1 MATLQ
6 KGDAIFSN
14 NLGRFSPRE
23 LSALPRRIILRS
35 SPEDDMESMIAE
47 LRANFPD
54 QCKAITSPVAN
65 LYDYFDHYDQQF
77 HGGIFLGTVLA
88 EICHRN
94 LMRKQAILNFTQE
107 WIHLNHTNLP
117 YILGRSLDTAFTPE
131 DVEKHGKEFLQ
142 DVLEDLQQ
150 QQIENDHVDSA
161 PFPSLLQHW
170 NQVDPTLQR
179 NFSDPTA
186 LHLSVIPPKMPPSA
200 PSSSPMT
207 NQGFLTRPPFPPM
220 LQQSS
225 PAKNDPSKQHHF
237 SQHYLP
243 RLPENDGRSSNISL
257 SGCGSPDMVFPLPPP
272 PMMSGQFPHH
282 HMSSGPT
289 RFNQPA
295 NRMQCFPKTKGPV
308 YIGPSNDARN
318 LERQG
323 VPINRPSFGER
334 NMNQGN
340 PHSFGFQSPH
350 SRQPPPSRQ
359 GRYSG
364 LLQGAASPIITH
376 SSLSNEILPG
386 KGAHNIPEN
395 VHGQFLHT
403 RQESMPEPRIE
414 ELGGFG
420 KDHTSSNQPLA
431 FPHGNG
437 VRNHETSTPT
447 GHILESTTPGMTQ
460 GMFITGE
467 MDSRALRRN
476 SNSLHPAYGA
486 NPAAPYIGQHPNKGF
501 SRGRQCPIEEYRV
514 SDRKIWVGGLRPDT
528 DVTTLT
534 RLLQPFGPC
543 ELHKILVS
551 KSGSSDFGGFTFAE
565 YGYAFHMHCIK
576 LILLRFQTP
585 QTAFS
590 VVKALNSKHID
601 SLGCRVF
608 LKPARINTKFNDQSN
623 SGQNGFRNYTG
634 RDKFNEVGDGNRR
647 RLDDSVSRMPLNQ
660 TMQSPY
666 KENPQSA
673 DRSELG
679 MYRHPASAAEPAFQS
694 PPKVSSSENPVVDGT
709 HSYWF
714 EDSNVRDTGFST
726 AVKSAPNP
734 VDSAAIDSPSPSK
747 KKKGRV
753 NKDGLS
759 SDKECRAKIGQDIV
773 LQLRTGKPKGATL
786 DEVMDVTNPPKDKS
800 NDAAE
805 SSIPMSIGQA
815 SSDHQEHLT
824 SFSGISASDLKDEL
838 EQYAQP
844 QNHEPTQGLSRV
856 HTASTMERRLSSAS
870 LMIST
875 DPTSC
880 AQSERSG
887 SGTDGVQT
895 PVTPKDQATST
906 QTLPMSTDSPHPGEH
921 IPAGVTQTDNT
932 PPFDIVAKSNGV
944 ATPRSE
950 SHPDLLLTTTGSQLK
965 DEAASVS
972 PATEPLATAKTWQD
986 LTPMDFAPKVNTAT
1000 DLKSEEHQKLQ
1011 RADSKHVEDPVL
1023 FGEHMDIFEKL
1034 GRKEESSAAPLGG
1047 SSPKRATAGPMQDMS
1062 PNTKLNR
1069 TSGPILKRGL
1079 PRDPKTLVAVPKI
1092 LPPIRSKA
1100 HTGSTDAQA
1109 SITAHKSTTTY
1120 AKSDIVKGDEANFDL
1135 DTKKLSTS
1143 PNITAVSRPV
1153 MEGEIV
1159 AVPPLVKPGE
1169 QPPALSNGKNH
1180 QPSSEVLG
1188 NQTTSEAQTEN
1199 CDVASTATPEDG
1211 VLDPAY
1217 NIPQPCRT
1225 AVVDEES
1232 HPPVSQSTEEQPV
1245 IQQKKR
1251 KTKKPKK
1258 SKKPKP
1264 LQASSVNG
1272 SSPTHSRSNT
1282 EEEIK
1287 VPTVVPKAETPYLA
1301 DDNTPLPQPS
1311 FVRHNHSSMR
1321 SRHVP
1326 IYRSQAQTSQNGSE
1340 SSIIKSPPSNA
1351 TPASTTAAE
1360 SGLLCI
1366 FSKLPNNNVVVWP
1379 GERSDPQSS
1388 QDRQGKE
1395 AQDEDPQRDKEDQ
1408 RTFSAAEKQARL
1420 KVLDNHV
1427 QKNNINSI
1435 KTILQALAEVAP
1447 CDSGQA
1453 ISEKQ
1458 GASNPRSEG
1467 SSDTLSDLGEARLLD
1482 ITSDDEAQQAFL
1494 PPATREEQEQPSI
1507 SEPGRASPLV
1517 DVSQVAQRHEH
1528 IQNFLDVQQPFDTD
1542 SGDQPGED
1550 TASSRSSTLN
1560 ASPER
1565 SQDCSTDPVK
1575 GLGISIT
1582 HPASIELENGSPS
1595 RREPPKTPSWKEI
1608 VVKSPASSL
1617 QTGDIVEF
1625 ISKDTDG
1632 DNTGSQASGII
1643 RKFTG
1648 KDPWRVPSAEQPWGK
1663 NNKSKGKP
1671 TADSTKL

>member
-6 KGDAIFSN
+6 KGDAIFST

-23 LSALPRRIILRS
+23 PSALPRRIILRS
-35 SPEDDMESMIAE
+35 VPEDDMESKIAE

-54 QCKAITSPVAN
+54 QCKAITSPVTN

-77 HGGIFLGTVLA
+77 HGEMFLGTVLA
-88 EICHRN
+88 EIYNRN
-94 LMRKQAILNFTQE
+94 LMRKQDILNFTQE

-117 YILGRSLDTAFTPE
+117 YIFGRSLDTAFTPD

-150 QQIENDHVDSA
+150 RKIENDHVDQYYSCWPQDACSLNPEIAIAYDRDYLSANTWSQNSGSA
-161 PFPSLLQHW
+161 PFPSLLQHG

-179 NFSDPTA
+179 NFSDPTS
-186 LHLSVIPPKMPPSA
+186 LHFGVVPPKMPPSA
-200 PSSSPMT
+200 PSSSPIT
-207 NQGFLTRPPFPPM
+207 NKSFLTRPPFPPM
-220 LQQSS
+220 LQQSG
-225 PAKNDPSKQHHF
+225 PAKNDLSKQHHF
-237 SQHYLP
+237 SQQYSP
-243 RLPENDGRSSNISL
+243 RLPENDGHGSNINL
-257 SGCGSPDMVFPLPPP
+257 SGCGFPDMFCAVPPP
-272 PMMSGQFPHH
+272 PMMGGQFPQYHQY

-295 NRMQCFPKTKGPV
+295 NRMQSFPKTKGPV

-323 VPINRPSFGER
+323 VPIHRASFGER

-340 PHSFGFQSPH
+340 PHSFGPQIPQP
-350 SRQPPPSRQ
+350 RQLPPSRQ

-364 LLQGAASPIITH
+364 PLQGAGSPVVTP

-386 KGAHNIPEN
+386 KAAYNIPEY
-395 VHGQFLHT
+395 VHGQFRHT
-403 RQESMPEPRIE
+403 RQASMPEPRIE
-414 ELGGFG
+414 ESGGFG

-437 VRNHETSTPT
+437 VRNHEASTST

-460 GMFITGE
+460 VTFISDQ

-476 SNSLHPAYGA
+476 SNSLHPTYGA
-486 NPAAPYIGQHPNKGF
+486 NPAAQYIGQHPNEGF
-501 SRGRQCPIEEYRV
+501 SRGRQCPMEEYRL
-514 SDRKIWVGGLRPDT
+514 SDGKVWVGGLRPDT

-543 ELHKILVS
+543 ELHKILIS
-551 KSGSSDFGGFTFAE
+551 RSGSTEFGGFTFAE
-565 YGYAFHMHCIK
+565 FP
-576 LILLRFQTP
+576 TP
-585 QTAFS
+585 QTAAS
-590 VVKALNSKHID
+590 VVKALNGKHID
-601 SLGCRVF
+601 SLRCRLFV
-608 LKPARINTKFNDQSN
+608 KPARTNAKFNDRSN
-623 SGQNGFRNYTG
+623 SGQMGLKNYTG
-634 RDKFNEVGDGNRR
+634 RDKFNEVVDGNRR
-647 RLDDSVSRMPLNQ
+647 RVDDRVSQMLLNQ

-679 MYRHPASAAEPAFQS
+679 MYRHPASAAEPALQS
-694 PPKVSSSENPVVDGT
+694 PPEVSSSKNHVLDGT
-709 HSYWF
+709 HGYRF
-714 EDSNVRDTGFST
+714 KDSNVRDTEIST
-726 AVKSAPNP
+726 AAKSAPNP
-734 VDSAAIDSPSPSK
+734 VASAAIDSPSPSK

-753 NKDGLS
+753 NKDALS
-759 SDKECRAKIGQDIV
+759 YDKKFQAKIRKDSIS
-773 LQLRTGKPKGATL
+773 QLRTEKSNGATL
-786 DEVMDVTNPPKDKS
+786 NEVMDVTNLPKEKS

-805 SSIPMSIGQA
+805 SSIPTSIGQA
-815 SSDHQEHLT
+815 SSVHQEKST
-824 SFSGISASDLKDEL
+824 NFSGISASDLKDEL

-844 QNHEPTQGLSRV
+844 QNEEPTQGLSRV
-856 HTASTMERRLSSAS
+856 HTASTMGRRLSLAS

-875 DPTSC
+875 DPTSY

-895 PVTPKDQATST
+895 PVTPKDPATLT
-906 QTLPMSTDSPHPGEH
+906 QSLPMSTGSLHPGEQ
-921 IPAGVTQTDNT
+921 IPAVVAQTDNT

-944 ATPRSE
+944 AIPRSE
-950 SHPDLLLTTTGSQLK
+950 SHPDLLLTKTESLPK
-965 DEAASVS
+965 DQAASIS
-972 PATEPLATAKTWQD
+972 LATEPLATAQTEQD
-986 LTPMDFAPKVNTAT
+986 LTPVDFPQKVDTGT
-1000 DLKSEEHQKLQ
+1000 DLESGEHQELH
-1011 RADSKHVEDPVL
+1011 RAGLTHLEDPARSGKNV
-1023 FGEHMDIFEKL
+1023 DICEKL
-1034 GRKEESSAAPLGG
+1034 GRREESSAAPFGG
-1047 SSPKRATAGPMQDMS
+1047 SSSKRATAGPMQEIS
-1062 PNTKLNR
+1062 PNTKLNP

-1079 PRDPKTLVAVPKI
+1079 PRDPKMLVAVPNL
-1092 LPPIRSKA
+1092 LPPIRAKA
-1100 HTGSTDAQA
+1100 HIRSTDAQT
-1109 SITAHKSTTTY
+1109 SITAHKPTTTHE
-1120 AKSDIVKGDEANFDL
+1120 KIDIVRGDEANSDRN
-1135 DTKKLSTS
+1135 TKKLGTS
-1143 PNITAVSRPV
+1143 PKLTAVSSPI
-1153 MEGEIV
+1153 MENELV
-1159 AVPPLVKPGE
+1159 AVPHLVKQVE
-1169 QPPALSNGKNH
+1169 QPPAPSNGKNH
-1180 QPSSEVLG
+1180 QPPSEVLG

-1217 NIPQPCRT
+1217 KIPQLCLT

-1232 HPPVSQSTEEQPV
+1232 HPPVSLSTEEQPV

-1311 FVRHNHSSMR
+1311 FTQR
-1321 SRHVP
+1321 SE
-1326 IYRSQAQTSQNGSE
+1326 NGSD
-1340 SSIIKSPPSNA
+1340 SSIIKAPASNA
-1351 TPASTTAAE
+1351 TLASTTAAE
-1360 SGLLCI
+1360 SELLCI
-1366 FSKLPNNNVVVWP
+1366 FIWP

-1388 QDRQGKE
+1388 QDPQGKE
-1395 AQDEDPQRDKEDQ
+1395 AQVEDPQRDKEDQ

-1453 ISEKQ
+1453 IFEKQ

-1467 SSDTLSDLGEARLLD
+1467 SSDTLSDLGEPRLLE

-1507 SEPGRASPLV
+1507 SEPVRASPLA
-1517 DVSQVAQRHEH
+1517 DVPQVPQRHEH
-1528 IQNFLDVQQPFDTD
+1528 FQTFLDVEQPLDTD

-1550 TASSRSSTLN
+1550 TASSRRSTLN

-1565 SQDCSTDPVK
+1565 SQGCSIDPVK

-1595 RREPPKTPSWKEI
+1595 RKEPPKTPSWKEI
-1608 VVKSPASSL
+1608 VTKSPTASL

-1643 RKFTG
+1643 RKFAG

-1663 NNKSKGKP
+1663 SNKSKGKS
-1671 TADSTKL
+1671 TADGTKI